1 MIDLHTHI
9 LPGMDDGARDAE
21 TSIQL
26 LRMEKAQGVD
36 RVVLTPHF
44 YRDREDAPSFL
55 RRRKKALA
63 RLEEA
68 VAALPE
74 AERAALPRWEV
85 GAEVAWLPNLAD
97 REELA
102 DLCLGASRY
111 FLLELPTK
119 PWSDQMIHQ
128 IYDLLSRGE
137 YTPVIAHLD
146 RYWGDQRR
154 EHITDLLRMGVP
166 IQVSAGIL
174 LKTFARRKALQMI
187 ERGQVHLLASDCHSL
202 QHRPPNLGAA
212 MEVVSRRLGQD
223 QAERL
228 CGWAEELCQ
237 PAEQV

>member
-9 LPGMDDGARDAE
+9 LPGIDDGARDTE
-21 TSIQL
+21 TSLEL

-36 RVVLTPHF
+36 RVVLTSHF
-44 YRDREDAPSFL
+44 YRDREDAKTFL
-55 RRRKKALA
+55 GRRQRALA
-63 RLEEA
+63 RLE
-68 VAALPE
+68 AAADRLPAE
-74 AERAALPRWEV
+74 ERAALPKWEL

-102 DLCLGASRY
+102 ELCLGESRY
-111 FLLELPTK
+111 FLLELPCT

-146 RYWGDQRR
+146 RYWSDQRP
-154 EHITDLLRMGVP
+154 EHITELLRMGVP

-174 LKTFARRKALQMI
+174 LKPFARRKALQMI
-187 ERGQVHLLASDCHSL
+187 GRGQVHLLASDCHSL

-212 MEVVSRRLGQD
+212 MEVVSRRLGEEQV
-223 QAERL
+223 QRL
-228 CGWAEELCQ
+228 CRWAETLCQ
-237 PAEQV
+237 PAAKA